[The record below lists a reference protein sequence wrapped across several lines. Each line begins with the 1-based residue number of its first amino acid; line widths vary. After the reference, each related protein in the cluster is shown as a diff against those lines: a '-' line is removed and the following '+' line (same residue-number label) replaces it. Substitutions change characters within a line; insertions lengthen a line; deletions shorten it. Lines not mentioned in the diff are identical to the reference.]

1 MALYGITDSSQIL
14 DAQVLD
20 AKAIQAACD
29 MINTAAEDFATAA
42 KKLEEAKCEMGDKA
56 MRIDGQTMEESY
68 RIVKE
73 GIENV
78 KTNIN
83 TYTTQLVNSANAIS
97 DAQQKEYLDY
107 IEEQKR
113 QNAQ

>member
-1 MALYGITDSSQIL
+1 MALYGITDRSQIL
-14 DAQVLD
+14 DAQ
-20 AKAIQAACD
+20 AIQAACK
-29 MINTAAEDFATAA
+29 MIDTAAEDFATAA
-42 KKLEEAKCEMGDKA
+42 KKLEEAKGEMGGKA
-56 MRIDGQTMEESY
+56 MKIDGQTMEESY

-73 GIENV
+73 GVENV

-83 TYTTQLVNSANAIS
+83 AYTTQLINSANAIS
-97 DAQQKEYLDY
+97 TAQQNEYLDY